1 MLEQFRNIMFA
12 ALIFP
17 AALFNTGPGLGD
29 KPDDALAYRCE
40 IAGYYTHLRN
50 ISEEFGNV
58 LLSEDYDKIFPASVN
73 AVASFDEMSGE
84 LKSMQVPGEM
94 QEAHDAFLKSIAAYR
109 ESADLIRVVI
119 GTALGKYEET
129 GADLQGMIDK
139 SVYEAAV
146 ANEYLAKSL
155 TLHGEIFQL
164 YAEGESTTGQ
174 CGKYVAGNFAQ

>member
-12 ALIFP
+12 AMIFP
-17 AALFNTGPGLGD
+17 AALFNTGPGLGE
-29 KPDDALAYRCE
+29 KPDTALAYRCE
-40 IAGYYTHLRN
+40 IAGYYTHLRD

-58 LLSEDYDKIFPASVN
+58 LLSEDYDRIFPASVN

-94 QEAHDAFLKSIAAYR
+94 QEAHDAFLKSISAYR

-146 ANEYLAKSL
+146 ANEYLARSL